1 MKRIDIKELDVP
13 NICFSLTKEDDT
25 REELYKQQRIER
37 GFDDSETWSLDG
49 TFSKFM
55 LPRLERYRE
64 ITKDMF
70 SEQDDF
76 NIKIEELIESLKIHI
91 CEDTIHTNETREQ
104 IKKGLRHLPEIYLG
118 LWW

>member
-1 MKRIDIKELDVP
+1 MKKIDIKELDVP

-25 REELYKQQRIER
+25 REELFKQQRIER

-70 SEQDDF
+70 DEQDDF
-76 NIKIEELIESLKIHI
+76 NTKIDELIESLKL
-91 CEDTIHTNETREQ
+91 HTHCDGYISNETREQ